1 MIDKKT
7 IWASVVYLRK
17 FKEISKAVQMVAI
30 SKIKKLSGVI
40 ESREFSLYL
49 AFEMFSETVT
59 NSEAR
64 QTVVVITSEKSC
76 CGKLNSEV
84 LSASKDALE
93 TFIEDNKVLKII
105 SIGWKG
111 RVSLVSKFKS
121 ALCKSISGLVKISLL
136 FSYVIYICVVNTTFD
151 TCAVYFSKYYKI
163 FEQLAAMYEFISF
176 DIFFDYVYKV
186 RKENFYFDLLISNCV
201 LKFQNMYIFN
211 VCLIV
216 LDALEE
222 NIYSELGC
230 RAFSMEM
237 AHKNANE
244 LININMLLYN
254 KARQTS
260 ITTELLEIVAG
271 AIYTV

>member
-1 MIDKKT
+1 
-7 IWASVVYLRK
+7 
-17 FKEISKAVQMVAI
+17 MVAI
-30 SKIKKLSGVI
+30 SKIKKLDQVI
-40 ESREFSLYL
+40 ESREFSLYFAL
-49 AFEMFSETVT
+49 EMFSGVSALTL
-59 NSEAR
+59 NAAR

-93 TFIEDNKVLKII
+93 TFIEENKILKLI

-111 RVSLVSKFKS
+111 RVSLVSKFKA
-121 ALCKSISGLVKISLL
+121 ALCKSISGVKISFL
-136 FSYVIYICVVNTTFD
+136 FSYVIYMCAVTTVFD
-151 TCAVYFSKYYKI
+151 TCALYFSKYYKI
-163 FEQLAAMYEFISF
+163 FEQVSAMYEFVSY
-176 DIFFDYVYKV
+176 DIFFDYVYMV
-186 RKENFYFDLLISNCV
+186 RKASFYFDILLANCA
-201 LKFQNMYIFN
+201 LNFKDMYVFN
-211 VCLIV
+211 VCLLV

-237 AHKNANE
+237 AHKNATE

-254 KARQTS
+254 KARQGA